1 MVNNERIRLNMTKAK
16 NEQLRKQIDMLRKE
30 LTSSKSECFRYDK
43 QIKKSKREAEL
54 QNKEY
59 QTVIKIAEETKN
71 HIIALQAKT
80 EDERKKFDDEIQKLQ
95 SQLKEKEDYIDND
108 DKGVDKLKEQEN
120 NNKNTD
126 FSNPVVILKR
136 RLLKI
141 VETNKEKRKLMDQ
154 YIRNVKVIEDA
165 FDQIKQATG
174 ISNIEE
180 IVTTFVK
187 AEEQNYSLYNYVHM
201 LGTETVQ
208 LEEQN
213 EEIQEQIKKIVE
225 RGQLSEQ
232 ERTNL
237 EMSLKEEV
245 KMLQDEIEN
254 NQ

>member
-30 LTSSKSECFRYDK
+30 LTSSKSECQRYDK
-43 QIKKSKREAEL
+43 QIKKSRKEAEL

-95 SQLKEKEDYIDND
+95 MKLKEKEDYIDND
-108 DKGVDKLKEQEN
+108 DKGMDKLKEQQN

-180 IVTTFVK
+180 IVTTFIK
-187 AEEQNYSLYNYVHM
+187 AEEQNYSLYNYVNM

-208 LEEQN
+208 LEE
-213 EEIQEQIKKIVE
+213 
-225 RGQLSEQ
+225 
-232 ERTNL
+232 
-237 EMSLKEEV
+237 
-245 KMLQDEIEN
+245 
-254 NQ
+254 